1 MFNPVCPNCAT
12 TTLFGAAYCPHCGHG
27 LARNDTPP
35 PVKPAETAETI
46 AQTLTDTQFVFT
58 IWVASLALLVMT
70 GIVHKLYGMLDVL
83 LISGLLM
90 FYIWAFLLVKLDQL
104 ANAVGK
110 NPAFWVYCSL
120 LLPLMGNFI
129 SFYLLRQYA
138 RLKIRELE

>member
-12 TTLFGAAYCPHCGHG
+12 TTMFGAAYCPHCGHG
-27 LARNDTPP
+27 LVRNDAPP

-46 AQTLTDTQFVFT
+46 AQTLSDTQFVFH
-58 IWVASLALLVMT
+58 IWVASLALLLAT
-70 GIVHKLYGMLDVL
+70 GIVHKVYGILDML

-110 NPAFWVYCSL
+110 NPALCVYSSL
-120 LLPLMGNFI
+120 LLPLLGNFI
-129 SFYLLRQYA
+129 SFYLLRQCA
-138 RLKIRELE
+138 RLKIRELQ